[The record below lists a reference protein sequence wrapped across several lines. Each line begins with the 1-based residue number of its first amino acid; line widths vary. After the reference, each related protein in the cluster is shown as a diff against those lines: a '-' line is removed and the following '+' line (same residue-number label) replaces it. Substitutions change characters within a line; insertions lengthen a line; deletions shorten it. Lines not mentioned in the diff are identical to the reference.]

1 EVISNPRV
9 ITSNQREAVI
19 TQGDEIGY
27 FTTQATG
34 ANTNTG
40 VAQSTVQF
48 KDVLLELR
56 VTPTITQDGRVYLNL
71 SVKKD
76 DVKSFLTTPTG
87 DVPTLTKR
95 AVSTAVLVENAQTVV
110 I

>member
-1 EVISNPRV
+1 LELSALESEGRGEVISNPRV

-27 FTTQATG
+27 FTTQAAG
-34 ANTNTG
+34 GNSATG
-40 VAQSTVQF
+40 VPQSTVAF
-48 KDVLLELR
+48 KDVLLELK
-56 VTPTITQDGRVYLNL
+56 VLPTITQDGRVYLNL

-76 DVKSFLTTPTG
+76 DVKSFITTATG

-95 AVSTAVLVENAQTVV
+95 SV
-110 I
+110 